1 VFSLNL
7 ANKKDLV
14 ADMHEL
20 LGKSQIVFTVDYK
33 GLNVSD
39 VSALR
44 AELRKADVEMKV
56 VKNTL
61 LKRASEDTD
70 YSILNDY
77 YKGPTAVVMSYD
89 DQVAPAKIL
98 TNFAKDNPK
107 LEITAAAMNGKV
119 INEAEIKAL
128 SSLPSREVLLSQVL
142 NVMNAVPTSFVRVL
156 NAVPNGFVN
165 VLSNIKDEKE
175 KEAA

>member
-1 VFSLNL
+1 MNL

-20 LGKSQIVFTVDYK
+20 FGKSQIVFTVDYK
-33 GLNVSD
+33 GLNVADIS
-39 VSALR
+39 VLR
-44 AELRKADVEMKV
+44 RELRKSEIDMKV

-70 YSILNDY
+70 FSVLNEY
-77 YKGPTAVVMSYD
+77 YKGPTAVVLSYD
-89 DQVAPAKIL
+89 DPVAPAKIL
-98 TNFAKDNPK
+98 TSFAKDNPK

-128 SSLPSREVLLSQVL
+128 SSLPSREALLGQVL
-142 NVMNAVPTSFVRVL
+142 SVMNAVPTSFVRVL

-175 KEAA
+175 KAA